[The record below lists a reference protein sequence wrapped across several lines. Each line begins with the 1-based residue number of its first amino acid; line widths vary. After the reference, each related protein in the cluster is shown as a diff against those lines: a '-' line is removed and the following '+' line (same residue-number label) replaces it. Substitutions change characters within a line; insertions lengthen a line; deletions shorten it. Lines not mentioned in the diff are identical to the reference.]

1 MDGVEQSQEEE
12 VEDTISPTARSYR
25 PTVAYTSSGRRV
37 VVAGGRTVGRS
48 DTSDASAPLGKKSL
62 SSTAD
67 DVASKGEDLIK
78 EAAETTKSLENS
90 SGGGPLI
97 SASGKQKK
105 GVRRREAADKTI
117 FPNPPSVPGYAM
129 WLQEVMRVVMDGCGD
144 PIVCMEW
151 GDVFIKAF

>member
-1 MDGVEQSQEEE
+1 MDEVEQSQEEE

-78 EAAETTKSLENS
+78 EALDWEDDETWVAKYSDAKIVLDMDAFGEWFVKQKNRNAAAPPP
-90 SGGGPLI
+90 SGGSTEDDAGEISYEAGRHRLDLIPRLI
-97 SASGKQKK
+97 S
-105 GVRRREAADKTI
+105 
-117 FPNPPSVPGYAM
+117 M
-129 WLQEVMRVVMDGCGD
+129 L
-144 PIVCMEW
+144 
-151 GDVFIKAF
+151 